1 MDFHVPRDMI
11 NSHGFETDLT
21 GYLFVI
27 SHGFPLFLRVKR
39 GLSITVD
46 VRRLDSYCVARDL
59 IVMER
64 QWRRTEGPL
73 AGRFEHAI
81 GQRRGP
87 VQAIGPNTPCSVP
100 FRIVPKFH
108 LTF

>member
-1 MDFHVPRDMI
+1 MSKNI
-11 NSHGFETDLT
+11 ITSHGFETNLT

-46 VRRLDSYCVARDL
+46 ARRLDSYCVARDL
-59 IVMER
+59 IVMGR
-64 QWRRTEGPL
+64 RWRRTEGPL
-73 AGRFEHAI
+73 AGRFEHGI

-87 VQAIGPNTPCSVP
+87 VQADKLFIIDGATKVW
-100 FRIVPKFH
+100 H
-108 LTF
+108 Y